1 MQQFQ
6 EIVERQNILDRLR
19 SILLLPAPSI
29 LMLLQK
35 YCCYNWHTTAILLLL
50 LTYILKW
57 NTTAKIGNLLT
68 QMAYYG
74 HYWHTTAT
82 NWILLQ
88 KLTYYWHT
96 TGTIGRLMLP
106 LAKHKTHHIAYLRQT
121 WATGVN
127 KVHCPTT
134 PLPYSDLLSTFDS
147 ESKTIID
154 RWR

>member
-68 QMAYYG
+68 QMAYYC
-74 HYWHTTAT
+74 HYWHTAAT

-88 KLTYYWHT
+88 QLTYYWHT

-121 WATGVN
+121 WASTKYIVPPRHSPN
-127 KVHCPTT
+127 
-134 PLPYSDLLSTFDS
+134 SDLLSTSDS

>member
-57 NTTAKIGNLLT
+57 NTTAKIANLLT

-74 HYWHTTAT
+74 HYWHTAAT

-88 KLTYYWHT
+88 QLAYNWFYWQT
-96 TGTIGRLMLP
+96 NVPTSKAQNAPYRVS
-106 LAKHKTHHIAYLRQT
+106 ASNVSDRRQQST
-121 WATGVN
+121 LSYHA
-127 KVHCPTT
+127 T
-134 PLPYSDLLSTFDS
+134 PLIPTYFQHLILNQRLQTY
-147 ESKTIID
+147 EGN
-154 RWR
+154 R